1 MRYDFSKMSADAF
14 ELMVRSLNEKIFGVR
29 CEQYGLGPDGQRE
42 FVFEGSIKDIV

>member
-29 CEQYGLGPDGQRE
+29 CEQYGLGQLCLRGVPLDR
-42 FVFEGSIKDIV
+42 